1 MKNAEKTCRYGKW
14 MGSAGLILLCL
25 LILCLGACQPA
36 ENLTMPSFEP
46 ETIEVPASGSL
57 NFTETATES
66 ESTDNDPGAPSTE
79 PPATTPTSP
88 ALFSPTDPEP
98 EETTIPQNPYIICID
113 PGHQAQ
119 ANTDREPLGPGS
131 DQMKVKVAGGTRGV
145 ASGVPEYIVTLQ
157 VSLKLKAIL
166 EERGYQVIMT
176 RLRHDVDISNSAR
189 AYLAAHVG
197 ADAFLRIHCNG
208 YGDPSVQGIMTMC
221 QSRWNEWV
229 GEYYEEWY
237 RLSECILQGMLARTG
252 AESMG
257 VRSTDSMTGINW
269 SRVPTTLIEMGFMT
283 NPEEDL
289 KLVDDAYQD
298 LLALG
303 IADGLDAYF
312 GR

>member
-1 MKNAEKTCRYGKW
+1 
-14 MGSAGLILLCL
+14 MGPARLMLLCL
-25 LILCLGACQPA
+25 LILCLGACQSA
-36 ENLTMPSFEP
+36 ENLTMPSFEA
-46 ETIEVPASGSL
+46 ETDDIPAVSSIEA
-57 NFTETATES
+57 THTTAES
-66 ESTDNDPGAPSTE
+66 ESTGSHHTDPSAE
-79 PPATTPTSP
+79 PPATVPTTPESTT
-88 ALFSPTDPEP
+88 ATTPEP
-98 EETTIPQNPYIICID
+98 EESTLPYNPYIICID

-119 ANTDREPLGPGS
+119 ANTEREPLGPGS
-131 DQMKVKVAGGTRGV
+131 DQTKVKVASGTRGV

-176 RLRHDVDISNSAR
+176 RLHHDVDISNSAR
-189 AYLAAHVG
+189 AYLAAKVG

-208 YGDPSVQGIMTMC
+208 YGDPSVQGILTMC

-237 RLSECILQGMLARTG
+237 RLSDCILQGMIARTG
-252 AESMG
+252 AVSRG
-257 VRSTDSMTGINW
+257 VQCTDSMTGINW
-269 SRVPTTLIEMGFMT
+269 SQVPTTLIEMGFMT